1 MKLGKL
7 VVVVGAVDDATMEL
21 GNIEITLEGNV
32 TASVEDAEDDAGVTD
47 AAVDDMADGAEV
59 AVMTRPPAEGRGD
72 GEDKEIGVNEL
83 FPPEKPPF
91 RSCNTFTVAQPAEEP
106 DVAPTATAGWG
117 DMLKDG
123 AWDGGPEGVNLR
135 RGADDAISGAE
146 IG

>member
-59 AVMTRPPAEGRGD
+59 AVMTRPPAEGREDGD
-72 GEDKEIGVNEL
+72 VKEIGWNEL
-83 FPPEKPPF
+83 FPAATPF
-91 RSCNTFTVAQPAEEP
+91 RSCNTFTVALPEEP
-106 DVAPTATAGWG
+106 PT
-117 DMLKDG
+117 
-123 AWDGGPEGVNLR
+123 
-135 RGADDAISGAE
+135 